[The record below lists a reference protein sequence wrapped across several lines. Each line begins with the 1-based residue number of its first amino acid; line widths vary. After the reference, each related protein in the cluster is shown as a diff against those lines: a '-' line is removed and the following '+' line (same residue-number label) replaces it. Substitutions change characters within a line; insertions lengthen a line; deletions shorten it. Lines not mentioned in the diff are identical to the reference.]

1 MFNFLKK
8 NPKEGTKATPVN
20 KAKHTLTKKELEGI
34 DPVTYS
40 RRWWILGTLCLTLLG
55 VMLANSSLNMAL
67 PLMSTDLGM
76 GQLEMT
82 WVVNVY
88 TLVFASL
95 LFIAGAVGDRYGRK
109 LAMQIGLAIFT
120 AGSLYAGFFAQ
131 NGTEVIISRIVMGIG
146 GAFVMPTTLSI
157 INNTFPK
164 KERARA
170 VAIWGA
176 VAGVGMMFGSII
188 SGVLLEHFSWHSLF
202 YFSAIIA
209 VIGLVA
215 NQYLAHESKDE
226 DESPVDWLGG
236 VFSAL
241 AIFGI
246 VYGVTE
252 APSVGLTDPMV
263 ALSLIGGILAVAA
276 FIYWELRAKTPML
289 DMQLFKNRAFSISS
303 LTLTL
308 VFLAMSGVFFSMSQ
322 LMQLVMGYSPLE
334 ASLLTVPLM
343 LPMMFFSPFVPN
355 IVKKFGA
362 RITIAVGLTLTAI
375 AFLIMS
381 TWTKDMTYW
390 DLAYTMIIMMV
401 GISAAMTPGTNILM
415 ASVPRNRSGMGSA
428 MNDTTRELGGALGVA
443 VLGAILSA
451 TYENQIR
458 ETANAFIGPVKEGLE
473 SSLAVALSVAEKLG
487 PAAQRVSDAAMNA
500 FMDGVS
506 LAALIA
512 AGIIFASAVVA
523 FFGLPKTHKADDDT
537 I

>member
-1 MFNFLKK
+1 MKLFKK
-8 NPKEGTKATPVN
+8 QSPKSAP
-20 KAKHTLTKKELEGI
+20 KKLSKKDLDGI
-34 DPVTYS
+34 DPHTYS

-67 PLMSTDLGM
+67 PLMATDLDLT
-76 GQLEMT
+76 QLELT
-82 WVVNVY
+82 WIVNVY

-120 AGSLYAGFFAQ
+120 AGSLYAGFLAQ
-131 NGTEVIISRIVMGIG
+131 TGTELLISRVVMGIG

-157 INNTFPK
+157 VNNTFPR

-188 SGVLLEHFSWHSLF
+188 SGILLEHFTWHSLF

-209 VIGLVA
+209 IIGLVA
-215 NQYLAHESKDE
+215 NQYLAHESRDE
-226 DESPVDWLGG
+226 EESPVDWLGG
-236 VFSAL
+236 LFSSV

-246 VYGVTE
+246 VYGITE
-252 APSVGLTDPMV
+252 APSAGLADIKVLT
-263 ALSLIGGILAVAA
+263 SLIGGGLALIA
-276 FIYWELRAKTPML
+276 FILWEMKSKFPML
-289 DMQLFKNRAFSISS
+289 DMQLFKNRAFSVSS

-322 LMQLVMGYSPLE
+322 LMQLVMGYSALE
-334 ASLLTVPLM
+334 SSLLTVPLM
-343 LPMMFFSPFVPN
+343 LPMMFFSPMVPG

-362 RITIAVGLTLTAI
+362 RITIGVGLTLTAI
-375 AFLIMS
+375 AFVIMT

-390 DLAYTMIIMMV
+390 HLFFTLIIMML

-428 MNDTTRELGGALGVA
+428 MNDTVRELGGALGVA

-451 TYENQIR
+451 AYESHVR
-458 ETANAFIGPVKEGLE
+458 KTAEAFTGPIKEGIE
-473 SSLAVALSVAEKLG
+473 SSLAVAMKVAEKLG
-487 PAAQRVSDAAMNA
+487 PAGETVVNSAKDA
-500 FMDGVS
+500 FMSGVS
-506 LAALIA
+506 QAALIA
-512 AGIIFASAVVA
+512 AIIIFACALIA
-523 FFGLPKTHKADDDT
+523 FFGLPKHTAKDDD
-537 I
+537 II

>member
-1 MFNFLKK
+1 MTNIFKK
-8 NPKEGTKATPVN
+8 IGTRVSQRLHANSTP
-20 KAKHTLTKKELEGI
+20 HDQLEGI
-34 DPVTYS
+34 DPVTYG

-67 PLMSTDLGM
+67 PMMSTDLGL
-76 GQLEMT
+76 GQLELT
-82 WVVNVY
+82 WIVNVY

-120 AGSLYAGFFAQ
+120 VGSLYAGFLAQ
-131 NGTEVIISRIVMGIG
+131 NGTELLIARIVMGIG

-188 SGVLLEHFSWHSLF
+188 SGILLEHFTWHSLF
-202 YFSAIIA
+202 FFSAIIA

-226 DESPVDWLGG
+226 NESPVDWLGG
-236 VFSAL
+236 VFSAV

-246 VYGVTE
+246 VYGITE
-252 APSVGLTDPMV
+252 APSAGLSDTLV
-263 ALSLIGGILAVAA
+263 LVSLIGGIVALAA
-276 FIYWELRAKTPML
+276 FIFWELRSKSPML
-289 DMQLFKNRAFSISS
+289 SMELFKNRAFSVSS
-303 LTLTL
+303 LTLAL

-322 LMQLVMGYSPLE
+322 LMQLIMGYSALQS
-334 ASLLTVPLM
+334 SLLMVPLM
-343 LPMMFFSPFVPN
+343 LPMMFLSPFIPSV
-355 IVKKFGA
+355 VKKLGA
-362 RITIAVGLTLTAI
+362 RLTIAGGLLITAV
-375 AFLIMS
+375 AFVIMS
-381 TWTKDMTYW
+381 TWTQDMTYW
-390 DLAYTMIIMMV
+390 HLFGTMVVMML

-428 MNDTTRELGGALGVA
+428 MNDTVRELGGALGVA
-443 VLGAILSA
+443 VLGAIISA
-451 TYENQIR
+451 TYETQIR
-458 ETANAFIGPVKEGLE
+458 DTASAFMGPVREGLE

-487 PAAQRVSDAAMNA
+487 PAAETVASAAKEA
-500 FMDGVS
+500 FMGGVTH
-506 LAALIA
+506 AALIA
-512 AGIIFASAVVA
+512 AVVIFISALIA
-523 FFGLPKTHKADDDT
+523 YFGLPKHTSKDSDT

>member
-1 MFNFLKK
+1 MFKK
-8 NPKEGTKATPVN
+8 SHTPR
-20 KAKHTLTKKELEGI
+20 TLTKKELEGI
-34 DPVTYS
+34 DPQTYH

-67 PLMSTDLGM
+67 PMMATDLSLS
-76 GQLEMT
+76 QLELT

-120 AGSLYAGFFAQ
+120 AGSLYAGFLAQ
-131 NGTEVIISRIVMGIG
+131 TGTELLISRIVMGIG

-157 INNTFPK
+157 VNNTFPR

-188 SGVLLEHFSWHSLF
+188 SGILLEHFTWHSLF

-209 VIGLVA
+209 VLGLVA

-226 DESPVDWLGG
+226 NESPVDWLGG
-236 VFSAL
+236 VFSAV

-246 VYGVTE
+246 VYGITE
-252 APSVGLTDPMV
+252 APSAGIADTKVLV
-263 ALSLIGGILAVAA
+263 SLIGGVVALIA
-276 FIYWELRAKTPML
+276 FVLWELKSKSPML
-289 DMQLFKNRAFSISS
+289 DMKLFKNRGFAVSS

-322 LMQLVMGYSPLE
+322 LMQLVMGYTALQS
-334 ASLLTVPLM
+334 SLLTVPLM
-343 LPMMFFSPFVPN
+343 LPMMFFSPVIPG

-362 RITIAVGLTLTAI
+362 RTTIAVGLALTAI
-375 AFLIMS
+375 AFIAMS

-390 DLAYTMIIMMV
+390 HLFFTMLVMML

-428 MNDTTRELGGALGVA
+428 MNDTVRELGGALGVA

-451 TYENQIR
+451 TYEKHIR
-458 ETANAFIGPVKEGLE
+458 DTASAFATPIKDGIE
-473 SSLAVALSVAEKLG
+473 SSLAVAMHVAEKLG
-487 PAAQRVSDAAMNA
+487 PAAGKIVDAAKDA
-500 FMDGVS
+500 FMSGMS
-506 LAALIA
+506 QAAIIA
-512 AGIIFASAVVA
+512 AIIIFACAA
-523 FFGLPKTHKADDDT
+523 IAYFGLPKHTAKDDD
-537 I
+537 II

>member
-1 MFNFLKK
+1 MDKIKKKFGLKHA
-8 NPKEGTKATPVN
+8 PEG
-20 KAKHTLTKKELEGI
+20 HDIEGI
-34 DPVTYS
+34 DPQTYA
-40 RRWWILGTLCLTLLG
+40 RRWWILATLCLTLLG

-67 PLMSTDLGM
+67 PQMAADLDLT
-76 GQLEMT
+76 QLQLT

-109 LAMQIGLAIFT
+109 IVMQIGLAIFT
-120 AGSLYAGFFAQ
+120 AGSVYAGLLAQ
-131 NGTEVIISRIVMGIG
+131 TGTELIIARVVMGIG

-188 SGVLLEHFSWHSLF
+188 SGILLEHFTWHSLF

-209 VIGLVA
+209 VAGFVA

-226 DESPVDWLGG
+226 EESPVDWLGG
-236 VFSAL
+236 LLSAVG
-241 AIFGI
+241 IFGL
-246 VYGVTE
+246 VYGITE
-252 APSVGLTDPMV
+252 APTDGVTDPLI
-263 ALSLIGGILAVAA
+263 ATSLIGGLLALVA
-276 FIYWELRAKTPML
+276 FVIWELKAKTPML
-289 DMQLFKNRAFSISS
+289 DMKLFKNRAFSVSS

-322 LMQLVMGYSPLE
+322 LMQLVLGYSPLE
-334 ASLLTVPLM
+334 SSLLMIPLM
-343 LPMMFFSPFVPN
+343 LPMMFVSPLVPN
-355 IVKKFGA
+355 VVKKFGA
-362 RITIAVGLTLTAI
+362 KLTISVGLVLTSI
-375 AFLIMS
+375 AFLAMA

-390 DLAYTMIIMMV
+390 HLFGTMIVMML
-401 GISAAMTPGTNILM
+401 GITFAMTPGTNILM

-451 TYENQIR
+451 TYENKIADTAKQFTGQIR
-458 ETANAFIGPVKEGLE
+458 DGLE
-473 SSLAVALSVAEKLG
+473 SSLAVALGVADKLG
-487 PAAQRVSDAAMNA
+487 PMGADIANAAKDAFMGGISDAALVA
-500 FMDGVS
+500 SVLIFS
-506 LAALIA
+506 AAVISF
-512 AGIIFASAVVA
+512 I
-523 FFGLPKTHKADDDT
+523 GLPSHVKKDDD
-537 I
+537 IL